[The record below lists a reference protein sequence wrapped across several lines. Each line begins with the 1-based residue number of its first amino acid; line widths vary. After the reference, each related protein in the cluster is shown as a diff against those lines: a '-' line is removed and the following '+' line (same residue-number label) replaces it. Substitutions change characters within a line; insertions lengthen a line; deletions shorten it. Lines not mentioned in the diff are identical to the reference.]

1 MVGVVARSYGRPPN
15 EETGADMSEIDT
27 RHDLEYKVG
36 VRREWTVAAPGWER
50 WFDTTEAAGAGRV
63 ITAVLLDRAALLAG
77 DHVLDVGAGYG
88 EPGLSAAVAVGPT
101 GTVTCLDISGDML
114 AFAERR
120 ASGAGLSN
128 VAFVEADIEDHPLDS
143 GSFDVVLSRAALMYA
158 SDPLSTLR
166 RLYAALRPGG
176 RLAAAVWASPDKV
189 AFATPVG
196 VMVEM
201 GVIAPPP
208 PGPGPFAL
216 GADGLLETIV
226 RDSGF
231 IDVASGTAV
240 AVYEAPSPEACTQ
253 WLRDVAPPIA
263 DLIADQPSKV
273 QQDVWERVTEAWTAF
288 QGDDGA
294 VRLPCTAVWVSGR
307 ANA

>member
-1 MVGVVARSYGRPPN
+1 MVGPPN
-15 EETGADMSEIDT
+15 DETGADMSETDI
-27 RHDLEYKVG
+27 RHDRKYKAG
-36 VRREWTVAAPGWER
+36 VRREWTAAAPGWER
-50 WFDTTEAAGAGRV
+50 WFDTTEAAGAGRA
-63 ITAVLLDRAALLAG
+63 ITAVLLDRTALHTG
-77 DHVLDVGAGYG
+77 DDVLDVGAGYG
-88 EPGLSAAVAVGPT
+88 EPGLSAAAVVGPT

-120 ASGAGLSN
+120 ASGVGLSN
-128 VAFVEADIEDHPLDS
+128 LSFVEADIEDHPLDA
-143 GSFDVVLSRAALMYA
+143 GSYDVVLSRAALMYA
-158 SDPLSTLR
+158 TDPLSTLR
-166 RLYAALRPGG
+166 RLHAALRPGG

-189 AFATPVG
+189 AFATPVA

-201 GVIAPPP
+201 GVIDPPP

-216 GADGLLETIV
+216 GADGMLETIV

-231 IDVASGTAV
+231 VDVASGTAV
-240 AVYEAPSPEACTQ
+240 AVYETPSAEACTQ

-263 DLIADQPSKV
+263 DLIADQPAPV
-273 QQDVWERVTEAWTAF
+273 QEDVWERVTEAWTAF